1 MTYGFSTIS
10 RVYTVL
16 TLHMHYYDTSHIA
29 HSYTLWFRCPENI
42 IYAKYTFLV
51 YTNCL
56 ESNERAA
63 RIHFRELHFRTRV
76 SFRPATKN
84 GRSHAKTI
92 STWSNYL
99 EEQFRRLGSTVD
111 DKRMRHTPD
120 RNAPTILPV
129 SR

>member
-1 MTYGFSTIS
+1 MDFPQS
-10 RVYTVL
+10 RAFL
-16 TLHMHYYDTSHIA
+16 TLHICYYDTSYIVCA
-29 HSYTLWFRCPENI
+29 FLYILWFPCPENI

-63 RIHFRELHFRTRV
+63 RIHFRELHFRTRF
-76 SFRPATKN
+76 SFRPITKN
-84 GRSHAKTI
+84 GRSHVKTI
-92 STWSNYL
+92 STQCNYL

-111 DKRMRHTPD
+111 DKRTRHTPD
-120 RNAPTILPV
+120 RNAPTILPA